1 MLQKSAAHTASLT
14 EARLR
19 VGKMASQQKAPAG
32 PLSNKKKKRRSQQ
45 RRAVI
50 TESDQRHVSTAP
62 VAPVRLPASAEFSKL
77 PPSTQV
83 EPFLTAVEER
93 LAAAVEERFAA
104 PAAASS
110 NTATTPSSPCQRG
123 TETEFELSST
133 FCRTDHF
140 SGINQCGS
148 ANSDTDNAS
157 ATRIPHIAT
166 ITAAAAMRTANKL
179 STLPRRS
186 LQSLAKRFGIKANAK
201 STIIITSL
209 IDRGYISP
217 APASASPSSIRKVE
231 TVTEPCNQPQCR
243 SNHFTEQSNQDDV
256 TDDDDHDN
264 ADAASTD
271 RPPDSST
278 APCTQ
283 AAQRASAN
291 CTPVPHDATTTAN
304 AIVSSTSNTKSKKRG
319 SHPASRR
326 QRKRA
331 AAAAVA
337 ASAASSPEH
346 MSPTTSPSPDPKET
360 ERKLYNL
367 LYAASTT
374 TAPTP
379 PAQMSDRV
387 A

>member
-1 MLQKSAAHTASLT
+1 MFPFLVVTMLQNAAHTASPT
-14 EARLR
+14 AARFR
-19 VGKMASQQKAPAG
+19 VGKMASQWKIAPAG
-32 PLSNKKKKRRSQQ
+32 PPSNKKKKKRSQQ
-45 RRAVI
+45 RRTVI
-50 TESDQRHVSTAP
+50 TKFDQRRA
-62 VAPVRLPASAEFSKL
+62 VRLPASAEFSKL

-83 EPFLTAVEER
+83 EFFLTAVEER
-93 LAAAVEERFAA
+93 LAAVEERFAA
-104 PAAASS
+104 PAAANS
-110 NTATTPSSPCQRG
+110 NATTTPSSPCPPG

-133 FCRTDHF
+133 FCRTDH
-140 SGINQCGS
+140 SPGINQCGC
-148 ANSDTDNAS
+148 ANSDTDNAR
-157 ATRIPHIAT
+157 APDIPHT
-166 ITAAAAMRTANKL
+166 TTTTAAATRTANKL
-179 STLPRRS
+179 RTLPRRS
-186 LQSLAKRFGIKANAK
+186 LQSIAKRFGIKANAE

-217 APASASPSSIRKVE
+217 APASASPPCTSKVE
-231 TVTEPCNQPQCR
+231 NENEPCNKPQCR

-256 TDDDDHDN
+256 TDDDDNDN
-264 ADAASTD
+264 AIDASSD

-278 APCTQ
+278 A
-283 AAQRASAN
+283 
-291 CTPVPHDATTTAN
+291 PVPHDATTTAN

-326 QRKRA
+326 QRKRAA

>member
-1 MLQKSAAHTASLT
+1 MLQPAVHTASLT
-14 EARLR
+14 ARFR
-19 VGKMASQQKAPAG
+19 VDKMASQWKIAPAG
-32 PLSNKKKKRRSQQ
+32 PPSNKKKKKRSQQ
-45 RRAVI
+45 RRTVI
-50 TESDQRHVSTAP
+50 TKFDQRRAANESTAP
-62 VAPVRLPASAEFSKL
+62 VAPVRLPAPAEFSKL

-83 EPFLTAVEER
+83 EFFLTAVEER
-93 LAAAVEERFAA
+93 LAAVEERFAA
-104 PAAASS
+104 PAAVIG
-110 NTATTPSSPCQRG
+110 NTATTPGSPCPPG

-133 FCRTDHF
+133 FCRTDH
-140 SGINQCGS
+140 SPGINQCGC
-148 ANSDTDNAS
+148 ANSDTDNAR
-157 ATRIPHIAT
+157 APDIPHT
-166 ITAAAAMRTANKL
+166 TTTAAAATRTANKL
-179 STLPRRS
+179 RMLPRRS
-186 LQSLAKRFGIKANAK
+186 LQSIAKRFGIKANAK

-217 APASASPSSIRKVE
+217 APASASPPCTSMVE
-231 TVTEPCNQPQCR
+231 NETEPCNKPQCR

-256 TDDDDHDN
+256 TDDDDNDN
-264 ADAASTD
+264 ANAASTD

-278 APCTQ
+278 A
-283 AAQRASAN
+283 
-291 CTPVPHDATTTAN
+291 PVPHDATTTAN

>member
-1 MLQKSAAHTASLT
+1 M
-14 EARLR
+14 
-19 VGKMASQQKAPAG
+19 
-32 PLSNKKKKRRSQQ
+32 
-45 RRAVI
+45 
-50 TESDQRHVSTAP
+50 
-62 VAPVRLPASAEFSKL
+62 
-77 PPSTQV
+77 
-83 EPFLTAVEER
+83 
-93 LAAAVEERFAA
+93 
-104 PAAASS
+104 
-110 NTATTPSSPCQRG
+110 
-123 TETEFELSST
+123 
-133 FCRTDHF
+133 
-140 SGINQCGS
+140 
-148 ANSDTDNAS
+148 
-157 ATRIPHIAT
+157 
-166 ITAAAAMRTANKL
+166 
-179 STLPRRS
+179 
-186 LQSLAKRFGIKANAK
+186 
-201 STIIITSL
+201 
-209 IDRGYISP
+209 
-217 APASASPSSIRKVE
+217 E
-231 TVTEPCNQPQCR
+231 TVTEPCNKPQCR

-256 TDDDDHDN
+256 TDDDDYDN
-264 ADAASTD
+264 ADAAITD
-271 RPPDSST
+271 RPPDTST

>member
-1 MLQKSAAHTASLT
+1 
-14 EARLR
+14 
-19 VGKMASQQKAPAG
+19 MASQWKIAPAG
-32 PLSNKKKKRRSQQ
+32 RLSNRKKKQRSQQ
-45 RRAVI
+45 RRAV
-50 TESDQRHVSTAP
+50 
-62 VAPVRLPASAEFSKL
+62 RLPASAQLSQL
-77 PPSTQV
+77 PPSTQ
-83 EPFLTAVEER
+83 A
-93 LAAAVEERFAA
+93 AA
-104 PAAASS
+104 PAAANS
-110 NTATTPSSPCQRG
+110 NTATTPSSPCPPG

-133 FCRTDHF
+133 HCRTNHYL
-140 SGINQCGS
+140 GINQRGS
-148 ANSDTDNAS
+148 ASDTDNAS
-157 ATRIPHIAT
+157 TDIPHT
-166 ITAAAAMRTANKL
+166 TTTAAATRTANKL

-201 STIIITSL
+201 STIIIINLITS
-209 IDRGYISP
+209 GYISP
-217 APASASPSSIRKVE
+217 ASASASPPCISKVE
-231 TVTEPCNQPQCR
+231 TETEPCNKPQCR

-256 TDDDDHDN
+256 TDDDYNHN
-264 ADAASTD
+264 ANDASTE
-271 RPPDSST
+271 RPPDSRT
-278 APCTQ
+278 A
-283 AAQRASAN
+283 
-291 CTPVPHDATTTAN
+291 PVPHDATTTAN

-319 SHPASRR
+319 SHPAPRR

-379 PAQMSDRV
+379 PAQMSDWV

>member
-1 MLQKSAAHTASLT
+1 
-14 EARLR
+14 
-19 VGKMASQQKAPAG
+19 
-32 PLSNKKKKRRSQQ
+32 
-45 RRAVI
+45 
-50 TESDQRHVSTAP
+50 
-62 VAPVRLPASAEFSKL
+62 VRLPTPAEFSKL
-77 PPSTQV
+77 PPSTQ
-83 EPFLTAVEER
+83 A
-93 LAAAVEERFAA
+93 AA
-104 PAAASS
+104 PAAANS
-110 NTATTPSSPCQRG
+110 NTATTPSSPCPPG

-133 FCRTDHF
+133 FCRTDHYL
-140 SGINQCGS
+140 GANQRAS

-157 ATRIPHIAT
+157 TDIPHT
-166 ITAAAAMRTANKL
+166 TTTAAATRTANKL
-179 STLPRRS
+179 RTLPRRS
-186 LQSLAKRFGIKANAK
+186 LQSIAKRFGIKANAK
-201 STIIITSL
+201 STIIIVNL

-217 APASASPSSIRKVE
+217 APASASPPCTSKVE
-231 TVTEPCNQPQCR
+231 NETEPCNKPQCR

-256 TDDDDHDN
+256 TDDDDNDN
-264 ADAASTD
+264 ANAASTD

-278 APCTQ
+278 A
-283 AAQRASAN
+283 
-291 CTPVPHDATTTAN
+291 PVPHDATTTAN

>member
-1 MLQKSAAHTASLT
+1 
-14 EARLR
+14 
-19 VGKMASQQKAPAG
+19 
-32 PLSNKKKKRRSQQ
+32 
-45 RRAVI
+45 
-50 TESDQRHVSTAP
+50 
-62 VAPVRLPASAEFSKL
+62 VRLPAPAEFSKL

-83 EPFLTAVEER
+83 EFFLTAVEER
-93 LAAAVEERFAA
+93 LAAVEERFAA
-104 PAAASS
+104 PAAANS
-110 NTATTPSSPCQRG
+110 NATTTPSSPCPPG

-133 FCRTDHF
+133 FCRTDH
-140 SGINQCGS
+140 SPGINQCGC
-148 ANSDTDNAS
+148 ANSDTDNAR
-157 ATRIPHIAT
+157 APDIPHT
-166 ITAAAAMRTANKL
+166 TTTTAAATRTANKL
-179 STLPRRS
+179 RTLPRRS
-186 LQSLAKRFGIKANAK
+186 LQSIAKRFGIKANAK

-209 IDRGYISP
+209 IDRGYTSP
-217 APASASPSSIRKVE
+217 APASASPPCTSKVE
-231 TVTEPCNQPQCR
+231 NETEPCNKPQCR

-256 TDDDDHDN
+256 TDDDDNDN
-264 ADAASTD
+264 ANAASTD

-278 APCTQ
+278 A
-283 AAQRASAN
+283 
-291 CTPVPHDATTTAN
+291 PVPHDATTTAN

>member
-1 MLQKSAAHTASLT
+1 MLQNAAHTASPT
-14 EARLR
+14 AARFR
-19 VGKMASQQKAPAG
+19 VGKMASQWKIAPAG
-32 PLSNKKKKRRSQQ
+32 PPSNKKKKKRSQQ
-45 RRAVI
+45 RRTVI
-50 TESDQRHVSTAP
+50 TKFDQRRAAHESTAP
-62 VAPVRLPASAEFSKL
+62 VAPVRLPAPAEFSKL

-83 EPFLTAVEER
+83 EFFLTAVEER
-93 LAAAVEERFAA
+93 LAAVEERFAA
-104 PAAASS
+104 PAAANS
-110 NTATTPSSPCQRG
+110 NATTTPSSPCPPG

-133 FCRTDHF
+133 FCRTDH
-140 SGINQCGS
+140 SPGINQCGC
-148 ANSDTDNAS
+148 ANSDTDNAR
-157 ATRIPHIAT
+157 APDIPHT
-166 ITAAAAMRTANKL
+166 TTTAAAATRTANKL
-179 STLPRRS
+179 RMLPRRS
-186 LQSLAKRFGIKANAK
+186 LQSIAKRFGIKANAK
-201 STIIITSL
+201 STIIIVNL

-217 APASASPSSIRKVE
+217 APASASPPCTSKVE
-231 TVTEPCNQPQCR
+231 NENEPCNKPQCR

-256 TDDDDHDN
+256 TDDDDNDN
-264 ADAASTD
+264 ANAASTD

-278 APCTQ
+278 A
-283 AAQRASAN
+283 
-291 CTPVPHDATTTAN
+291 PVPHDATTTAN

>member
-1 MLQKSAAHTASLT
+1 MLQPAAHTASLT
-14 EARLR
+14 AARFR
-19 VGKMASQQKAPAG
+19 VGKMASQWKIAPAG
-32 PLSNKKKKRRSQQ
+32 PPSNKKKKKRSQQ
-45 RRAVI
+45 RRTFI
-50 TESDQRHVSTAP
+50 TKFDQRRAANESTAP
-62 VAPVRLPASAEFSKL
+62 VAPVRLPAPAEFSKL

-83 EPFLTAVEER
+83 EFFLTAVEER
-93 LAAAVEERFAA
+93 LAAVEERFAA
-104 PAAASS
+104 PAAANS
-110 NTATTPSSPCQRG
+110 NATTTPSSPCPPG

-133 FCRTDHF
+133 FCRTDHYL
-140 SGINQCGS
+140 GANQRAS

-157 ATRIPHIAT
+157 TDIPHT
-166 ITAAAAMRTANKL
+166 TTTTAAATRTANKL
-179 STLPRRS
+179 RTLPRRS
-186 LQSLAKRFGIKANAK
+186 LQSIAKRFGIKANAK

-217 APASASPSSIRKVE
+217 APASASPPCTSKVE
-231 TVTEPCNQPQCR
+231 NETEPCNKPQCR

-256 TDDDDHDN
+256 TDDDDNDN
-264 ADAASTD
+264 ANAASSD

-278 APCTQ
+278 A
-283 AAQRASAN
+283 
-291 CTPVPHDATTTAN
+291 PVPHDATTTAN

-319 SHPASRR
+319 SQPASRR

>member
-1 MLQKSAAHTASLT
+1 VFPFLVVTMLQNAAHTASPT
-14 EARLR
+14 ARFR
-19 VGKMASQQKAPAG
+19 VGKMASQWKIAPAG
-32 PLSNKKKKRRSQQ
+32 RLSNKKKKQRSQK
-45 RRAVI
+45 RR
-50 TESDQRHVSTAP
+50 TVSL
-62 VAPVRLPASAEFSKL
+62 RLPNPAKLSKL
-77 PPSTQV
+77 PPSTQ
-83 EPFLTAVEER
+83 A
-93 LAAAVEERFAA
+93 AA
-104 PAAASS
+104 PAAANS
-110 NTATTPSSPCQRG
+110 NTATTPSSPCPPG

-133 FCRTDHF
+133 FCRTDHYL
-140 SGINQCGS
+140 GANQRAS

-157 ATRIPHIAT
+157 TDIPHT
-166 ITAAAAMRTANKL
+166 TTTAAATRTANKL
-179 STLPRRS
+179 RTLPRRS
-186 LQSLAKRFGIKANAK
+186 LQSIAKRFGIKANAK
-201 STIIITSL
+201 STIIIVNL

-217 APASASPSSIRKVE
+217 APASASPPCTSKVE
-231 TVTEPCNQPQCR
+231 NETEPCNKPQCR

-256 TDDDDHDN
+256 TDDDDNDN
-264 ADAASTD
+264 ANAASTD

-278 APCTQ
+278 A
-283 AAQRASAN
+283 
-291 CTPVPHDATTTAN
+291 PVPHDATTTAN

>member
-1 MLQKSAAHTASLT
+1 MSQEFAAHTASLT
-14 EARLR
+14 ARLS
-19 VGKMASQQKAPAG
+19 VGKMASQWKIAPAG
-32 PLSNKKKKRRSQQ
+32 PPSNKKKKKRSQQ
-45 RRAVI
+45 RRAV
-50 TESDQRHVSTAP
+50 
-62 VAPVRLPASAEFSKL
+62 RLPASAQLSTL
-77 PPSTQV
+77 PPSNQ
-83 EPFLTAVEER
+83 A
-93 LAAAVEERFAA
+93 AA
-104 PAAASS
+104 PAAANS
-110 NTATTPSSPCQRG
+110 NTATTPSSPCPPG

-133 FCRTDHF
+133 FCRTDYY

-166 ITAAAAMRTANKL
+166 TTAAAATRTANKL
-179 STLPRRS
+179 RTLPRRS
-186 LQSLAKRFGIKANAK
+186 LQSIAKRFGIKANAK
-201 STIIITSL
+201 STIIIINL
-209 IDRGYISP
+209 INRGYISP
-217 APASASPSSIRKVE
+217 APASASPSCTRKVE
-231 TVTEPCNQPQCR
+231 TVTEPCNKPQCR

-331 AAAAVA
+331 AAAAAAVA

>member
-14 EARLR
+14 ARLSSR
-19 VGKMASQQKAPAG
+19 SVGKMASQWKIAPAG
-32 PLSNKKKKRRSQQ
+32 PLSNKKKKQRSQQ
-45 RRAVI
+45 RRAV
-50 TESDQRHVSTAP
+50 
-62 VAPVRLPASAEFSKL
+62 RLPTPAEFSKL
-77 PPSTQV
+77 PPSTQ
-83 EPFLTAVEER
+83 
-93 LAAAVEERFAA
+93 AAAPTAA
-104 PAAASS
+104 NS
-110 NTATTPSSPCQRG
+110 NTATTPSSPCPPG

-133 FCRTDHF
+133 HCRTDHYF
-140 SGINQCGS
+140 GIHQRGS

-157 ATRIPHIAT
+157 TDIPHT
-166 ITAAAAMRTANKL
+166 TTTAAATRTANKL

-217 APASASPSSIRKVE
+217 APASASPPCTSKVE
-231 TVTEPCNQPQCR
+231 TETEPCNKPQCR

-256 TDDDDHDN
+256 TDDDDNDN
-264 ADAASTD
+264 AIDASSD

-278 APCTQ
+278 A
-283 AAQRASAN
+283 
-291 CTPVPHDATTTAN
+291 PVPHDATTTAN

-326 QRKRA
+326 QRKRAA

-374 TAPTP
+374 TAPTS
-379 PAQMSDRV
+379 PARMSNRV
-387 A
+387 AKARHCAGARGHLYLFTHILIIRREPCNL

>member
-1 MLQKSAAHTASLT
+1 MLQNAAHTASPT
-14 EARLR
+14 AARFR
-19 VGKMASQQKAPAG
+19 VGKMASQWKIAPAG
-32 PLSNKKKKRRSQQ
+32 PPSNKKKKKRSQQ
-45 RRAVI
+45 RRTVI
-50 TESDQRHVSTAP
+50 TKFDQRRAANESTAP
-62 VAPVRLPASAEFSKL
+62 VAPVRLPAPAEFSKL

-83 EPFLTAVEER
+83 EFFLTAVEER
-93 LAAAVEERFAA
+93 LAAVEERFAA
-104 PAAASS
+104 PAAANS
-110 NTATTPSSPCQRG
+110 NATTTPSSPCPPG

-133 FCRTDHF
+133 FCRTDH
-140 SGINQCGS
+140 SPGINQCGC
-148 ANSDTDNAS
+148 ANSDTDNAR
-157 ATRIPHIAT
+157 APDIPHT
-166 ITAAAAMRTANKL
+166 TTTAAAATRTANKL

-217 APASASPSSIRKVE
+217 APASASPPCTSKVE
-231 TVTEPCNQPQCR
+231 NETEPCNKPQCR

-256 TDDDDHDN
+256 TDDDDNDN
-264 ADAASTD
+264 ANAASTD

-278 APCTQ
+278 A
-283 AAQRASAN
+283 
-291 CTPVPHDATTTAN
+291 PVPHDATTTAN

>member
-110 NTATTPSSPCQRG
+110 NTATTPSSPCPPG

-133 FCRTDHF
+133 FCRTDHY
-140 SGINQCGS
+140 SGINQCGHT
-148 ANSDTDNAS
+148 NSDNAS
-157 ATRIPHIAT
+157 ATHIPHIAT
-166 ITAAAAMRTANKL
+166 TTAAAATRTANKL

-201 STIIITSL
+201 STTIIINL
-209 IDRGYISP
+209 VDRGYISP
-217 APASASPSSIRKVE
+217 APASASPSCIRKME
-231 TVTEPCNQPQCR
+231 TVTEPCNKPQCR

-256 TDDDDHDN
+256 TDDDDNDN
-264 ADAASTD
+264 ANAASAD

-278 APCTQ
+278 A
-283 AAQRASAN
+283 
-291 CTPVPHDATTTAN
+291 PVPHDATTTAN
-304 AIVSSTSNTKSKKRG
+304 AIANSTSNTNTKSKKRG

-331 AAAAVA
+331 AAAAGLRLVGRELLR
-337 ASAASSPEH
+337 S
-346 MSPTTSPSPDPKET
+346 TLPSVPVPDP
-360 ERKLYNL
+360 
-367 LYAASTT
+367 SI
-374 TAPTP
+374 
-379 PAQMSDRV
+379 V
-387 A
+387 